1 MIVMT
6 VSRLEHPR
14 AAAPVADRSR
24 DQHLAGLTAADQQL
38 VWAIATLLMD
48 ALPAFGVAVASFLY
62 DQLPELPRDEGLVRA
77 LEAHAEADAREV
89 LTTLRAG
96 MDPSA
101 HETPVEALSHAR
113 YLRQRGVGLQTLI
126 SVYQLGF
133 ATFRE
138 MVAFE
143 LRERAADAGQ
153 LARITAAADAYSFP
167 FVGTTMTSLAYEFDS
182 FDGGW
187 TPTAEDPVLTNSAS
201 VDCAHRMRETQLARG
216 SWLPSFPEQSK
227 ARKDAER
234 VLAEFMDTL
243 ATGVRAKELN
253 DRLALAATTITI
265 TLADEPALSTTL
277 MLDRSPIEIVGGERD
292 SEARIWIASVD
303 LQRIW
308 SIDFHLPMAIAKGR
322 VRIAGP
328 VRKFLQIVPILRT
341 AAEPDPGR
349 M

>member
-1 MIVMT
+1 M
-6 VSRLEHPR
+6 
-14 AAAPVADRSR
+14 
-24 DQHLAGLTAADQQL
+24 
-38 VWAIATLLMD
+38 ATLLMD
-48 ALPAFGVAVASFLY
+48 VLPAFGVAVTSFLY
-62 DQLPELPRDEGLVRA
+62 NQLPELPRDEGLVRA

-143 LRERAADAGQ
+143 LRGRATGAGQ
-153 LARITAAADAYSFP
+153 LARISAAADAYSFP
-167 FVGTTMTSLAYEFDS
+167 FVGTTMKSLAYEFDS

-187 TPTAEDPVLTNSAS
+187 TPTAGDPVLRNSRC
-201 VDCAHRMRETQLARG
+201 VHCAHQLREEQLARG
-216 SWLPSFPEQSK
+216 SWLPSCPEQSK
-227 ARKDAER
+227 AREDAER
-234 VLAEFMDTL
+234 VLDEFMDTL
-243 ATGVRAKELN
+243 ATGVRDKGLN
-253 DRLALAATTITI
+253 DRLALARTTITI
-265 TLADEPALSTTL
+265 TLADEPDLSTTL
-277 MLDRSPIEIVGGERD
+277 ILDRSPVEIVDGERD
-292 SEARIWIASVD
+292 GEARIWIASVD
-303 LQRIW
+303 LERIW
-308 SIDFHLPMAIAKGR
+308 SRDFHLPMAIAKGR

-341 AAEPDPGR
+341 VASSPISAAARPSSGR
-349 M
+349 AGSASGACSEL